1 MPKASTLIAV
11 MLIFA
16 AASWAEIL
24 AERQARPGEFRGFGE
39 DEEAAAAD
47 ALVRLASSYA
57 AYFEEALAA
66 LK

>member
-1 MPKASTLIAV
+1 MRKTPIFAATA
-11 MLIFA
+11 LIFA

-24 AERQARPGEFRGFGE
+24 AERQARAAEFRGFGE
-39 DEEAAAAD
+39 DAEAAAAD